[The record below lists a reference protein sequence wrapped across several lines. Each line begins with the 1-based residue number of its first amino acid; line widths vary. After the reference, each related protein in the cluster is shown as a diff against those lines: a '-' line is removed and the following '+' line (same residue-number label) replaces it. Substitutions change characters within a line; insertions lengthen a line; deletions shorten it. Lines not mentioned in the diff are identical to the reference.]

1 MNGSMKKIAD
11 ISHYQGSINWTE
23 ARKELSLVIFR
34 ASVGMKQDQKYLENA
49 SACGIPYGVYH
60 YVKAGTAE
68 EAEQEARFFV
78 ESANRAAGKPLF
90 YIADIE
96 YKAQT
101 AATTEAVCVA
111 FLETLQ
117 KLGCAKIGLYINTRY
132 PWAGTAIGMCDIM
145 WIPHWGKNDGEV
157 PAAQYMPKHACDLW
171 QYTSKGRVAGV
182 SGNVDL
188 NKIIGSKSLEWFTG
202 QKEENM
208 SDTNR
213 VQVPFT
219 NEHFVAFLRQMVGA
233 PYWYGTCMYKCTES
247 LRARKA
253 KQYPSHYG
261 SSRTAR
267 YKRDIAGKKVCADC
281 IGAAKGYAW
290 TNGGQ
295 GVIEAIG
302 TDKSIT
308 SKYGSNGCPDKGANG
323 MFAWA
328 KTKGAAW
335 GTIETLP
342 EIPGLAV
349 THSGHVGYYVGGG
362 KVIEFKGF
370 NYGCVE
376 SDLKKGKWT
385 HWYELPFIHY
395 GEATQP
401 DTPNTPE
408 TPTKI
413 TLGARLL
420 KRGSKGGDVTE
431 LQRILVGLGYD
442 LGTYG
447 PDGNG
452 VDGDYGAA
460 TEKAVRK
467 FQSTQQIMIDGVYGN
482 TTHAALMGVLAD
494 KDATEP
500 DDGGDTP
507 TEEISGKRVEVT
519 GENVNVRTG
528 AATTYKIITRVNAGD
543 AFPFVATAEAYDWH
557 AVEVGGKIGWISG
570 KYSVVKG

>member
-1 MNGSMKKIAD
+1 MNRSMKKIAD

-78 ESANRAAGKPLF
+78 ESANRAADKPLF

-101 AATTEAVCVA
+101 AATTE
-111 FLETLQ
+111 
-117 KLGCAKIGLYINTRY
+117 
-132 PWAGTAIGMCDIM
+132 
-145 WIPHWGKNDGEV
+145 
-157 PAAQYMPKHACDLW
+157 
-171 QYTSKGRVAGV
+171 
-182 SGNVDL
+182 
-188 NKIIGSKSLEWFTG
+188 
-202 QKEENM
+202 NM

-213 VQVPFT
+213 TQVPFT

-261 SSRTAR
+261 SSRAAR

-420 KRGSKGGDVTE
+420 KCGSKGDDVTE

-507 TEEISGKRVEVT
+507 TEEIPVKRVEVT
-519 GENVNVRTG
+519 GKNVNVRTG
-528 AATTYKIITRVNAGD
+528 PATTYKIITRVNAGD